1 MNRAPVVTA
10 LRKESAMLAELRKLP
25 SALPQGMAASV
36 LDVSR
41 VRILQLI
48 LAGRLEVVSFCGA
61 RLVSVSSIF
70 RYAEE
75 RKLSKQ
81 WQRRQRQSGQA

>member
-1 MNRAPVVTA
+1 MSRAVTIA
-10 LRKESAMLAELRKLP
+10 ASHKEPAILAELRKLP
-25 SALPQGMAASV
+25 PALPQGMAAAV
-36 LDVSR
+36 LGVSR
-41 VRILQLI
+41 MRILQLI

-81 WQRRQRQSGQA
+81 WQRQQRQSGQG